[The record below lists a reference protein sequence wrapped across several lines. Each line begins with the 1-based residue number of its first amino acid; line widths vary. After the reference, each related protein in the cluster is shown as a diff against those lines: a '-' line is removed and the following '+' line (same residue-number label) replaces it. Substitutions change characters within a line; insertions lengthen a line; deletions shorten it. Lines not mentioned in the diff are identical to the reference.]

1 MTMNVWK
8 GEKFESLGEN
18 QYNVVE
24 INKLIRKDL
33 IERFGTN
40 DFKFSVRKC
49 GRHNIID
56 INVLKMPRKYIDTNN
71 YYGLTTDFHNE
82 LILIANKYLYSEQNP
97 FAKHYKANFCA
108 AAKFAGKAEDL
119 I

>member
-1 MTMNVWK
+1 MNVWK

-33 IERFGTN
+33 IERFGTT

-71 YYGLTTDFHNE
+71 HYELTTEFHNE
-82 LILIANKYLYSEQNP
+82 LILIANKYLYSEQSP
-97 FAKHYKANFCA
+97 FAKHYKANFYA

>member
-1 MTMNVWK
+1 MVKNLNLSVK
-8 GEKFESLGEN
+8 N

-49 GRHNIID
+49 GRHNVID

-71 YYGLTTDFHNE
+71 HYGLETDFHNE

-97 FAKHYKANFCA
+97 FAKHYKANFLCRC
-108 AAKFAGKAEDL
+108 KMGWKS
-119 I
+119 

>member
-33 IERFGTN
+33 IKRFGTN

-49 GRHNIID
+49 GNTLID
-56 INVLKMPRKYIDTNN
+56 INVLKMPRKYIDTDNH
-71 YYGLTTDFHNE
+71 YGLTTDFHNE
-82 LILIANKYLYSEQNP
+82 LILIANKYLYSEDNP
-97 FAKHYKANFCA
+97 FAKHYKANFYA
-108 AAKFAGKAEDL
+108 AAKFAGKAKDL